1 MNRIW
6 SCNYCCHS
14 KTDMLVSSAMLRLCP
29 ISISLLP
36 SEGGCIVV
44 PLLQRKIQKSSEFL
58 LETWILSTKLLSKHF
73 HTRKQ
78 KIWSKWC
85 STVAYQ
91 WQTLFNFFKDF
102 DFIYLVNYFIYY
114 VSFIFL
120 YIIISSF
127 FIIKIELTQ
136 NIFCWYF
143 DGCFMV
149 K

>member
-14 KTDMLVSSAMLRLCP
+14 KTDILVSRTMLRLCP

-36 SEGGCIVV
+36 LEGGCIVV
-44 PLLQRKIQKSSEFL
+44 LLLQRKLQNGSEFL

-102 DFIYLVNYFIYY
+102 DFIYLVIYFIYN

-143 DGCFMV
+143 DWCFMV